1 MSWHVVYDAG
11 ALGAADKNK
20 LAFLAEHRVRLRN
33 GITPLVPA
41 PVLAQAW
48 APGNKHATLHLVL
61 QGCKVIA
68 FTEEHAR
75 EVARLCRKAGITD
88 VVDGLVA
95 RTALSYR
102 FAPVITSDVGD
113 IQALLAGEPG
123 AARIVVRK
131 P

>member
-11 ALGAADKNK
+11 ALVAADKNK

-48 APGNKHATLHLVL
+48 APESKHATLHLVL
-61 QGCKVIA
+61 KGCKVIA
-68 FTEEHAR
+68 FTEEQAR
-75 EVARLCRKAGITD
+75 EVARLCRKAGIAD

-95 RTALSYR
+95 LTALSHR
-102 FAPVITSDVGD
+102 LAPVVTSDVAD
-113 IQALLAGEPG
+113 IRALLAGEPG
-123 AARIVVRK
+123 ATKIVVRK